1 MGCLTILTGA
11 SIADFLIVKPYSRPE
26 MRDL

>member
-1 MGCLTILTGA
+1 MDCLTILTGA
-11 SIADFLIVKPYSRPE
+11 SIADFIRVKPYSRPE